1 MSIEEIRKDINSLNN
16 QIMSLGNERASYQ
29 NMNNQINQI
38 IVELSTSYNY
48 IEDAQEQLL
57 ENYDSETSKEKLGEL
72 REQAKEI
79 NELIRILRDEILV
92 ESNRRINSINAQ
104 IQERQNTLS
113 RKNRE
118 LQEERNKE

>member
-104 IQERQNTLS
+104 IQERQNTLT